1 MNKREDNEEG
11 EEDIP
16 QEETLATPGVIDK
29 YQSAGKIANTVL
41 QEVIKKCVTNA
52 NIVDICLFGDTLIE
66 SELKKVYSKK
76 KIEKGIAFPTC
87 VSLNEIC
94 GHFSPLKS
102 EPANLKD
109 GDLVKIDIGVHI
121 DGFIAM
127 VAHTL
132 VIGEEKA
139 PVEGKKADVILA
151 AYNAIQ
157 AALRMLKPGNKNN
170 DVTDAIGKICASYA
184 TNPVEGVLSHDLKK
198 HVIDGNAVIINKS
211 SFDQKVD
218 DYEFQVND
226 VFGLDVIIS
235 TGEGKPKETEHRTT
249 VYKRAIEKAYS
260 LKLKASRAFFAEVNE
275 KYPTLAFSMRSF
287 EDETNAK
294 LGVNECIKHE
304 LLHPY
309 PVLTEKNGEFVAH
322 FKYTVLILKGTTL
335 AITGVPLDVA
345 RYKSDKKIEDEAI
358 VKLLTQSMDKE
369 SQKKKKKEEGGP
381 VTTAETKAP
390 TEEKKA

>member
-1 MNKREDNEEG
+1 VNLKRC
-11 EEDIP
+11 IP
-16 QEETLATPGVIDK
+16 R
-29 YQSAGKIANTVL
+29 
-41 QEVIKKCVTNA
+41 
-52 NIVDICLFGDTLIE
+52 
-66 SELKKVYSKK
+66 K

-309 PVLTEKNGEFVAH
+309 PVLTEKAGEFVAH

-345 RYKSDKKIEDEAI
+345 HYKSDKKLDDEAI